1 MLKGDEAAL
10 IAAAVAGRSLP
21 DIAAAAEVSVSTVQR
36 RLRDPEIL
44 SALREGRT
52 QQRREAVGQLNSEL
66 KSAIEQ
72 LGQLL
77 THEDPNVALRAVG
90 MVLGNAHKYTT
101 AIELEERLNVLEE
114 RSETSG
120 GIA

>member
-21 DIAAAAEVSVSTVQR
+21 DIAAAGQVSVSTAQR
-36 RLRDPEIL
+36 RLQDPEVL
-44 SALREGRT
+44 SAVRDGRAH
-52 QQRREAVGQLNSEL
+52 QRREAVGQLNSEL
-66 KSAIEQ
+66 KSAIER

-90 MVLGNAHKYTT
+90 MVLGNAHKFTT
-101 AIELEERLNVLEE
+101 AIEFEERLNVLEE